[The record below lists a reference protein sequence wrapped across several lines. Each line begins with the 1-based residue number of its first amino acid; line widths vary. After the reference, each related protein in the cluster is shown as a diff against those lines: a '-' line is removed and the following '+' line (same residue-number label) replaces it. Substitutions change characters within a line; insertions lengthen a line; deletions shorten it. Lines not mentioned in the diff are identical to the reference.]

1 MTNNNMFFIANWK
14 MHGNT
19 GNIIKSKSVI
29 KLANTKK
36 YKKHKIVYCPPYT
49 LLNAFYNKVKNSNI
63 SIGAQNCHSN
73 SEFGAFTGSINAKL
87 IKSTGAKY
95 IIIGHSENR
104 NNDETDLIINK
115 KVRSALSENLKV
127 IFCIGEKF
135 SDKKNN
141 NTYNVLKKQ
150 LNIGMK
156 GIKKFDNIIF
166 AYEPVWSIGT
176 GIIPKN
182 LELIKNINN
191 IKKILSKLKKSIN
204 PKVLYGGS
212 VNPEN
217 VKELAKIKEING
229 FLVGGASIN
238 AKKFI
243 DIIKKSTN

>member
-1 MTNNNMFFIANWK
+1 
-14 MHGNT
+14 
-19 GNIIKSKSVI
+19 
-29 KLANTKK
+29 
-36 YKKHKIVYCPPYT
+36 
-49 LLNAFYNKVKNSNI
+49 
-63 SIGAQNCHSN
+63 
-73 SEFGAFTGSINAKL
+73 
-87 IKSTGAKY
+87 
-95 IIIGHSENR
+95 
-104 NNDETDLIINK
+104 
-115 KVRSALSENLKV
+115 
-127 IFCIGEKF
+127 
-135 SDKKNN
+135 
-141 NTYNVLKKQ
+141 
-150 LNIGMK
+150 MK

-191 IKKILSKLKKSIN
+191 IKKILNKLKKSIN

-229 FLVGGASIN
+229 FLIGGASIN

>member
-1 MTNNNMFFIANWK
+1 MFFIANWK